1 MKQQKLD
8 TVLFKALIL
17 TAIGMV
23 VTQTQGM
30 SDLTSNLFL
39 LTFPLT
45 VVLWLR
51 SVRKSFTM
59 PDLLMLLTAALALV
73 GVMINCAATNT
84 MPGFSYI
91 RKLIMF
97 VMTIMFFQT
106 AYRVRVERSV
116 KRFLDTLVDLLTV
129 YLIVLF
135 LSNPLQ
141 MYTMNGRISAYLT
154 FRLSNSNLTALVLSC
169 LYMLE
174 LYRVFTPEPWFLR
187 LIHIVLA
194 VFLAMFVVLTQS
206 RNAIIILSFYTFACG
221 WLMLRGK
228 EGLTFHKGWA
238 TVVSVFPAVF
248 VAVYLA
254 VVETPWIQNIFSFLV
269 GTGKG
274 LNSRVRIWNRA
285 LGHLFSSPL
294 VGAYS
299 QISYGTGTSQMHNS
313 HLDIACSYGIPVLI
327 LVCVLLW
334 QYLYQ
339 KGRRYDNKAEF
350 CYILGFACAIML
362 GMGEAALFSGGL
374 GIYVLAG
381 GFLLRQRE
389 EL

>member
-8 TVLFKALIL
+8 TALFKALFL
-17 TAIGMV
+17 VAIGMV

-30 SDLTSNLFL
+30 SGLTSNLFL

-51 SVRKSFTM
+51 SVRTSLTM
-59 PDLLMLLTAALALV
+59 LDLVMLLTAALALV
-73 GVMINCAATNT
+73 SVMLNCVMTNT
-84 MPGFSYI
+84 MPNFSYI

-106 AYRVRVERSV
+106 AHRVRVEESV
-116 KRFLDTLVDLLTV
+116 KTFFDRLVDLLTV

-135 LSNPLQ
+135 FMRPVE
-141 MYTMNGRISAYLT
+141 MHTMNGRLSAYLT
-154 FRLSNSNLTALVLSC
+154 FRLSNPNMTALVLSC

-187 LIHIVLA
+187 LIHIVMA
-194 VFLAMFVVLTQS
+194 VFLAAFVFLTQS

-238 TVVSVFPAVF
+238 TMVSVFPAAF
-248 VAVYLA
+248 VAVYLIM
-254 VVETPWIQNIFSFLV
+254 VEIPWVQNIFSFLV
-269 GTGKG
+269 GSGKG

-285 LGHLFSSPL
+285 LGHLFSSPV

-374 GIYVLAG
+374 GTYVLVG
-381 GFLLRQRE
+381 GFLLRHRE